1 MPTPSLAG
9 FLLRGFRGYSVR
21 LAKSLVKAAIGRK
34 PLFYAE
40 DRFFL
45 AYLRHRLGISR
56 AGITCRLDDCPTEG
70 GGSQALMMMIVIDFA
85 RTLGL
90 DYFHSP
96 FMAIQHADRPQE
108 AWLAAWE
115 GLFNFGHG
123 EVRADAANREVFA
136 ATAINFD
143 SIRSLF
149 GELRPYNNH
158 DTHVIPQFSAASIG
172 EFRRKYHANKSPR
185 TNQRL
190 TVCVHLRRFNRF
202 DNNVDYVAPFS
213 RVARTLAE
221 VRTVLD
227 AKGIEYAVHL
237 FSQGHLSELPET
249 LRNGVELHLDSDP
262 IQSLEELVE
271 ADVLL
276 TSRGSFSYVAGL
288 LCDGIVI
295 CEPFYPP
302 QSNWLVCDDDG
313 GIDAGRLTNRLNAI
327 LRVL

>member
-1 MPTPSLAG
+1 VPPPSLVG

-21 LAKSLVKAAIGRK
+21 LAKSLVKAAIGRE
-34 PLFYAE
+34 PHFYAE

-45 AYLRHRLGISR
+45 AYLRHRLGVSR

-96 FMAIQHADRPQE
+96 FIAIQHADRPQE
-108 AWLAAWE
+108 TWLAAWE
-115 GLFNFGHG
+115 GLFNFGYG
-123 EVRADAANREVFA
+123 EVQADAADREIFA
-136 ATAINFD
+136 ATASNFD
-143 SIRSLF
+143 SVRSLF
-149 GELRPYNNH
+149 GELRARTDH
-158 DTHVIPQFSAASIG
+158 DTHMIPQFSATSIG
-172 EFRRKYHANKSPR
+172 EFRRKYRANKTPR
-185 TNQRL
+185 PKGRL

-202 DNNVDYVAPFS
+202 DDNVDYVASFS
-213 RVARTLAE
+213 RVARTLGE

-227 AKGIEYAVHL
+227 ATGIEHAVHL
-237 FSQGHLSELPET
+237 FSQGHFSELPDT

-262 IQSLEELVE
+262 IRSLEELVD
-271 ADVLL
+271 ADVLI

-313 GIDAGRLTNRLNAI
+313 AIDTGSLTNRLT
-327 LRVL
+327 